1 VSAQR
6 QLRARAEAEKPV
18 EYQPMGLQ
26 VLASGVIR
34 GGIAVLSI
42 LNARNNAEPI
52 NKALALKGLFACL
65 ATAPQGVEAGG

>member
-1 VSAQR
+1 
-6 QLRARAEAEKPV
+6 
-18 EYQPMGLQ
+18 MGLQ

-65 ATAPQGVEAGG
+65 ATAPQGVGAGG